1 MDTLNMNDFE
11 YKELKMLY
19 NNAKSNNNDSFIFQ
33 NKTLVTD
40 YAKYLIEHLSNT
52 FEKKIN
58 MNKIK
63 LQRALYLD
71 DLRTPT
77 ETIPNFEEWYVVR
90 DYNQFVEWVEKNG
103 LPDYISFDH
112 DLKDEHMEDYW
123 KYQFKGIP
131 TIDYDTFTEKTGLD
145 CAKWLVD
152 YVEKNKTNL
161 PRLLGVHSANP
172 IGASNI
178 QNFLNGYK
186 KHIGQEENVFIS
198 KPKHT
203 T

>member
-1 MDTLNMNDFE
+1 MNE
-11 YKELKMLY
+11 
-19 NNAKSNNNDSFIFQ
+19 
-33 NKTLVTD
+33 
-40 YAKYLIEHLSNT
+40 
-52 FEKKIN
+52 
-58 MNKIK
+58 IK

-90 DYNQFVEWVEKNG
+90 DYKQFVEWINKNG

-112 DLKDEHMEDYW
+112 DLGDEHMEDYW

-145 CAKWLVD
+145 CAKWLVE

>member
-1 MDTLNMNDFE
+1 MDE
-11 YKELKMLY
+11 
-19 NNAKSNNNDSFIFQ
+19 
-33 NKTLVTD
+33 
-40 YAKYLIEHLSNT
+40 
-52 FEKKIN
+52 
-58 MNKIK
+58 IK

-90 DYNQFVEWVEKNG
+90 DYDQFVEWINTNG
-103 LPDYISFDH
+103 FPDYISFDH

-131 TIDYDTFTEKTGLD
+131 TIDYDTFIEKTGLD
-145 CAKWLVD
+145 CAKWLVE
-152 YVEKNKTNL
+152 YVEKNNTNL